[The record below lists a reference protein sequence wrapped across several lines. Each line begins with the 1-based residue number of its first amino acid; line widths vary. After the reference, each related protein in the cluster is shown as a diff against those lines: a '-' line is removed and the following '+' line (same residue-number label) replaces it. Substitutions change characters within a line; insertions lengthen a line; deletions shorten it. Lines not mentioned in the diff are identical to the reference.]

1 VLPHTPECQ
10 TPIFQNTNEL
20 SRVCK
25 ADGLFEETEK
35 KVEET
40 SGKSLQRLERG

>member
-1 VLPHTPECQ
+1 MSCPGSAKLTAFSKRQ
-10 TPIFQNTNEL
+10 
-20 SRVCK
+20 R
-25 ADGLFEETEK
+25 K